1 MTSLYFMPQVTFYLL
16 PDEASPTQICDG
28 LSHAVAVLACQL
40 TTERFRQNQTLFL
53 LTQTQVQAE
62 QLDEMLWQQD
72 PHSFVPHGLSD
83 EATVTQ
89 APVEIG
95 SGMPKRSRQVLI
107 NLADGIPAFA
117 GRFAQII
124 DFVPADEIQKQQARE
139 RYKQYRALGFTLET
153 VPAPQL
159 P

>member
-1 MTSLYFMPQVTFYLL
+1 MPQVTFYIL
-16 PDEASPTQICDG
+16 PDDSPAAAATDG
-28 LSHAVAVLACQL
+28 INQAVAVLACQL
-40 TTERFRQNQTLFL
+40 TTERFRQNQTVFILA
-53 LTQTQVQAE
+53 QTQAQAE

-72 PHSFVPHGLSD
+72 PHSFVPHGLSE

-95 SGMPKRSRQVLI
+95 TGMPKRNRQILI
-107 NLADGIPAFA
+107 NLAETVPAFA
-117 GRFAQII
+117 HRFAQII

-153 VPAPQL
+153 VPAPVL

>member
-1 MTSLYFMPQVTFYLL
+1 MPHVTFYLL
-16 PDEASPTQICDG
+16 PDAVSAEQPSDK
-28 LSHAVAVLACQL
+28 SDHAVALLACQL
-40 TTERFRQNQTLFL
+40 ATARFRQNQTVFL
-53 LTQTQVQAE
+53 LTQTQTQAE

-95 SGMPKRSRQVLI
+95 MAMPKRSRQVLI
-107 NLADGIPAFA
+107 NLAESIPAFA
-117 GRFAQII
+117 NRFAQII
-124 DFVPADEIQKQQARE
+124 DFVPSDELQKQQARD

-153 VPAPQL
+153 VPAPTL

>member
-1 MTSLYFMPQVTFYLL
+1 MPHVTFYLL
-16 PDEASPTQICDG
+16 PDDTATTSLNNG
-28 LSHAVAVLACQL
+28 LSLSVAVLACQL
-40 TTERFRQNQTLFL
+40 TTARFRQNQTLFL
-53 LTQTQVQAE
+53 LAQTQEQAE

-72 PHSFVPHGLSD
+72 PNSFVPHGLSD

-95 SGMPKRSRQVLI
+95 TGMPKRSRQVLI
-107 NLADGIPAFA
+107 NLADSIPAFA
-117 GRFAQII
+117 NRFAQII
-124 DFVPADEIQKQQARE
+124 DFVPADESQKQQARD

-153 VPAPQL
+153 VPAPTL

>member
-1 MTSLYFMPQVTFYLL
+1 MPHVTFYLL
-16 PDEASPTQICDG
+16 SDEASPTQVGDG
-28 LSHAVAVLACQL
+28 LSRAVAVLACQL
-40 TTERFRQNQTLFL
+40 TTARFRQNQTLFL
-53 LTQTQVQAE
+53 LTQTQEQAE

-83 EATVTQ
+83 EATVIQ

-95 SGMPKRSRQVLI
+95 TGMPKRSRQVLV
-107 NLADGIPAFA
+107 NLADSIPAFA
-117 GRFAQII
+117 NRFAQII
-124 DFVPADEIQKQQARE
+124 DFVPADESQKQQARD

-153 VPAPQL
+153 VPAPTL

>member
-1 MTSLYFMPQVTFYLL
+1 MPHVTFYLL
-16 PDEASPTQICDG
+16 PDEASPAQLTDG
-28 LSHAVAVLACQL
+28 LSRAVTVLACQL
-40 TTERFRQNQTLFL
+40 TTARFRQNQTLFL
-53 LTQTQVQAE
+53 LTQTQTQAE

-72 PHSFVPHGLSD
+72 PNSFVPHGLSD

-95 SGMPKRSRQVLI
+95 TGMPKRSRQVLI
-107 NLADGIPAFA
+107 NLADSIPAFA
-117 GRFAQII
+117 NRFAQII
-124 DFVPADEIQKQQARE
+124 DFVPSDESQKQQARD

-153 VPAPQL
+153 VPAPTL

>member
-1 MTSLYFMPQVTFYLL
+1 MPQVTFYIL
-16 PDEASPTQICDG
+16 PDDSPAAADTDG
-28 LSHAVAVLACQL
+28 INQAAAVLACQL
-40 TTERFRQNQTLFL
+40 TTARFRQNQTVFMLA
-53 LTQTQVQAE
+53 QTQAQAE

-95 SGMPKRSRQVLI
+95 TGLPKRSRLILI
-107 NLADGIPAFA
+107 NLAETVPAFA
-117 GRFAQII
+117 HRFAQII

>member
-1 MTSLYFMPQVTFYLL
+1 MPQVTFYIL
-16 PDEASPTQICDG
+16 PDDSPAAAGTDG
-28 LSHAVAVLACQL
+28 INQAAAVLACQL
-40 TTERFRQNQTLFL
+40 TTERFRQNQTVFILA
-53 LTQTQVQAE
+53 QTQAQAE

-95 SGMPKRSRQVLI
+95 TGMPKRSRQVLI

-153 VPAPQL
+153 VPAPVL

>member
-1 MTSLYFMPQVTFYLL
+1 MPHVTFYLL
-16 PDEASPTQICDG
+16 PDEASPAQVGDG
-28 LSHAVAVLACQL
+28 LSRAVAVLACQL
-40 TTERFRQNQTLFL
+40 TTARFRQNQTLFL
-53 LTQTQVQAE
+53 LTQTQEQAE

-83 EATVTQ
+83 EATVIQ

-95 SGMPKRSRQVLI
+95 TGMPKRSRQVLV
-107 NLADGIPAFA
+107 NLADSIPAFA
-117 GRFAQII
+117 NRFAQII
-124 DFVPADEIQKQQARE
+124 DFVPSDESQKQQARD

-153 VPAPQL
+153 VPAPTL

>member
-1 MTSLYFMPQVTFYLL
+1 MTPLYFMPQVTFYIL
-16 PDEASPTQICDG
+16 PDETQNSAAGDAG
-28 LSHAVAVLACQL
+28 QQVAAALACRL
-40 TTERFRQNQTLFL
+40 TTERFRQNQTVFILA
-53 LTQTQVQAE
+53 QTQEQAE
-62 QLDEMLWQQD
+62 FLDEMLWQQD

-95 SGMPKRSRQVLI
+95 TSAPKRHRQILI
-107 NLADGIPAFA
+107 NLADTIPAFA
-117 GRFAQII
+117 NRFTQII
-124 DFVPADEIQKQQARE
+124 DFVPADESQKQQARE

-153 VPAPQL
+153 VPAPTL

>member
-1 MTSLYFMPQVTFYLL
+1 MPQVTFYIL
-16 PDEASPTQICDG
+16 PDDSPAAAGTDG
-28 LSHAVAVLACQL
+28 INQAAAVLACQL
-40 TTERFRQNQTLFL
+40 TTERFRQNQTVFILA
-53 LTQTQVQAE
+53 QTQAQAE

-95 SGMPKRSRQVLI
+95 TGLPKRNRQVLI
-107 NLADGIPAFA
+107 NQAGTVPAFA
-117 GRFAQII
+117 HRFAQII

-153 VPAPQL
+153 VPAPVL

>member
-1 MTSLYFMPQVTFYLL
+1 MPQVSFYIL
-16 PDEASPTQICDG
+16 PDDSPAAAATDG
-28 LSHAVAVLACQL
+28 MNQAVAVLVCQL
-40 TTERFRQNQTLFL
+40 TTERFRQNQTVFILAQ
-53 LTQTQVQAE
+53 TQTQAE

-95 SGMPKRSRQVLI
+95 TGLPKRSRQILI
-107 NLADGIPAFA
+107 NLAETVPAFA
-117 GRFAQII
+117 HRFAQII

-153 VPAPQL
+153 VPAPVL

>member
-1 MTSLYFMPQVTFYLL
+1 MPHVTFYLL
-16 PDEASPTQICDG
+16 PDDTATTPPTDG
-28 LSHAVAVLACQL
+28 VSHAVAVLACQL
-40 TTERFRQNQTLFL
+40 TTARFRQNQTLFL
-53 LTQTQVQAE
+53 LTQTQKQAE
-62 QLDEMLWQQD
+62 QLDEMLWQQE

-95 SGMPKRSRQVLI
+95 IAMPKRSRQVLI
-107 NLADGIPAFA
+107 NLADSIPPFA
-117 GRFAQII
+117 NRFAQII
-124 DFVPADEIQKQQARE
+124 DFVPADESQKQQARD

-153 VPAPQL
+153 VPAPTL

>member
-1 MTSLYFMPQVTFYLL
+1 MPHVTFYLL
-16 PDEASPTQICDG
+16 PDDTATTLLSNG

-40 TTERFRQNQTLFL
+40 TTARFRQNQTLFL
-53 LTQTQVQAE
+53 LAQTQAQAE

-72 PHSFVPHGLSD
+72 PNSFVPHGLSD

-95 SGMPKRSRQVLI
+95 TGMPKRSRQVLI
-107 NLADGIPAFA
+107 NLADSIPAFA
-117 GRFAQII
+117 NRFAQII
-124 DFVPADEIQKQQARE
+124 DFVPADELQKQQARD

-153 VPAPQL
+153 VPAPTL

>member
-1 MTSLYFMPQVTFYLL
+1 MPHVTFYLL
-16 PDEASPTQICDG
+16 PDEASPAQVGDG
-28 LSHAVAVLACQL
+28 LSRAVAVLACHL
-40 TTERFRQNQTLFL
+40 TTARFRQNQTLFL
-53 LTQTQVQAE
+53 LTQTQEQAE

-95 SGMPKRSRQVLI
+95 TGMPKRSRQVLV
-107 NLADGIPAFA
+107 NLADSIPAFA
-117 GRFAQII
+117 NRFAQII
-124 DFVPADEIQKQQARE
+124 DLVPADESQKQQARD

>member
-1 MTSLYFMPQVTFYLL
+1 MPHVTFYLL
-16 PDEASPTQICDG
+16 PDDTATTQLNNG
-28 LSHAVAVLACQL
+28 LSHAVAILACQL
-40 TTERFRQNQTLFL
+40 TTARFRQNQTLFL
-53 LTQTQVQAE
+53 LAQTQEQAE

-72 PHSFVPHGLSD
+72 PNSFVPHGLSD

-95 SGMPKRSRQVLI
+95 TGMPKRSRQVLI
-107 NLADGIPAFA
+107 NLADSIPPFA
-117 GRFAQII
+117 NRFAQII
-124 DFVPADEIQKQQARE
+124 DFVPADESQKQQARD

-153 VPAPQL
+153 VPAPTL

>member
-1 MTSLYFMPQVTFYLL
+1 MPHVTFYLL
-16 PDEASPTQICDG
+16 PDEASPAQLTDG
-28 LSHAVAVLACQL
+28 LSRAVTVLACQL
-40 TTERFRQNQTLFL
+40 TKARFRQNQTLFL
-53 LTQTQVQAE
+53 LTQTQTQAE

-72 PHSFVPHGLSD
+72 PNSFVPHGLSD

-95 SGMPKRSRQVLI
+95 TGMPKRSRQVLI
-107 NLADGIPAFA
+107 NLADSIPAFA
-117 GRFAQII
+117 NRFAQII
-124 DFVPADEIQKQQARE
+124 DFVPSDESQKQQARD

-153 VPAPQL
+153 VPAPTL

>member
-1 MTSLYFMPQVTFYLL
+1 MPQVTFYIL
-16 PDEASPTQICDG
+16 PDDLQP
-28 LSHAVAVLACQL
+28 AVAADGIDQTTSRLACQL
-40 TTERFRQNQTLFL
+40 ATERFRQNQTVFILA
-53 LTQTQVQAE
+53 QTQQQAE
-62 QLDEMLWQQD
+62 QLDEMLWRQD
-72 PHSFVPHGLSD
+72 PDSFVPHGLSD

-95 SGMPKRSRQVLI
+95 TGTPKRHRQILI
-107 NLADGIPAFA
+107 NLAETIPAFA
-117 GRFAQII
+117 NRFNQII
-124 DFVPADEIQKQQARE
+124 DFVPVDEIQKQQARD